1 MSENEQQQTETQNP
15 LELILHSLE
24 SDDIATARED
34 LNNLYPAEIAHLL
47 ESQPPEKRDF
57 IWQLVDSEVQ
67 GEVLLEVNDD
77 IRGKL
82 ISDMNTLDLIAVS
95 ENLEQMDDL
104 ADFVQDLPDPDI
116 QLILQSMDDQDRHR
130 LETVLSYPEDT
141 AGGLMNTDTITLRQ
155 DVSIDVVLRYLRR
168 RGAIPA
174 MTDSL
179 IVVDSSNRYLGVVA
193 LTDLLT
199 REPQLKVADI
209 LNEDLEAIP
218 ADTEDNEVAKIFEKR
233 DLISAPVVNE
243 NGELLGRITIDDV
256 VDVIRD
262 EGDHSFMS
270 MAGLNEE
277 DDMFAPVF
285 RSSRR
290 RALWLGINLLTALA
304 AAFVIGLFDA
314 TIEKLVALAVL
325 MPIVASMGG
334 IAGSQTLT
342 LVIRGM
348 ALGQITGK
356 NARRLLHK
364 ELLVSIMNGI
374 LWSAIIAVITIGWFG
389 DVKLGVIIAAA
400 IMINLFV
407 AAFAGALIPVMLR
420 KIGADPALGGGVVL
434 TTVTDVIGFFAFLGL
449 ATVFLI

>member
-1 MSENEQQQTETQNP
+1 MSDNEQQQTEAQTP
-15 LELILHSLE
+15 LDKLQLSLQ
-24 SDDIATARED
+24 SDDIVTAREV
-34 LNNLYPAEIAHLL
+34 LNSLYPAEIAHLL
-47 ESQPPEKRDF
+47 ESLPLEKREF
-57 IWQLVDSEVQ
+57 IWQLVDSELQ

-77 IRGKL
+77 IRGRL
-82 ISDMNTLDLIAVS
+82 IKDMDTSELIAVS
-95 ENLEQMDDL
+95 ENLEDIDDL

-116 QLILQSMDDQDRHR
+116 QLILQSMDDQDRQR
-130 LETVLSYPEDT
+130 LEAVLSYSDDT

-179 IVVDSSNRYLGVVA
+179 IVVDSGNHYLGVVT

-199 REPQLKVADI
+199 REPQLKISEI
-209 LNEDLEAIP
+209 LRDGVEAIQAATP
-218 ADTEDNEVAKIFEKR
+218 SNEVAKMFEQR
-233 DLISAPVVNE
+233 DLVSAPVVNE
-243 NGELLGRITIDDV
+243 EGVLLGRITIDDV

-285 RSSRR
+285 RSSKR
-290 RALWLGINLLTALA
+290 RAMWLGINLLTALA

-348 ALGQITGK
+348 ALGHITGN
-356 NARRLLHK
+356 NAKRLLRK
-364 ELLVSIMNGI
+364 ELMVSIINGI
-374 LWSAIIAVITIGWFG
+374 LWAGVIAAVTIGWFG
-389 DVKLGVIIAAA
+389 DARPGAIIAAA
-400 IMINLFV
+400 IMVNLFF
-407 AAFAGALIPVMLR
+407 AALSGALIPAIL
-420 KIGADPALGGGVVL
+420 KKLGADPALGGGVVL
-434 TTVTDVIGFFAFLGL
+434 TTVTDVVGFFTFLGL
-449 ATVFLI
+449 AALFLV

>member
-1 MSENEQQQTETQNP
+1 MSDNEQQQTEAQNP
-15 LELILHSLE
+15 LEVILQSLE
-24 SDDIATARED
+24 SDNISSAGVD

-47 ESQPPEKRDF
+47 ESLPPEKRDF
-57 IWQLVDSEVQ
+57 VWQLVESELQ

-77 IRGKL
+77 IRERL
-82 ISDMNTLDLIAVS
+82 ISDMDTSDLIAVT
-95 ENLEQMDDL
+95 ENLEEIDDL

-116 QLILQSMDDQDRHR
+116 QLILQSMDDQDRQR

-179 IVVDSSNRYLGVVA
+179 IVVDSANRYLGVVA

-199 REPQLKVADI
+199 REPQLTVADI
-209 LNEDLEAIP
+209 LNEDLDAIP
-218 ADTEDNEVAKIFEKR
+218 ADTEDNEVAKIFEQR
-233 DLISAPVVNE
+233 DLVSAPVVNE
-243 NGELLGRITIDDV
+243 SGELLGRITVDDV

-285 RSSRR
+285 RSSKR
-290 RALWLGINLLTALA
+290 RAMWLGINLLTALA

-314 TIEKLVALAVL
+314 TIEKLVALAIL

-356 NARRLLHK
+356 NAKRLLHK
-364 ELLVSIMNGI
+364 ELMVSIINGL
-374 LWSAIIAVITIGWFG
+374 LWSAIIAAVTIGWFG
-389 DVKLGVIIAAA
+389 NVKLGVIIAAA

-407 AAFAGALIPVMLR
+407 AALAGALIPVTLR

-449 ATVFLI
+449 AAVFLV